1 MVIRNNRHKYPIAAM
16 CKVLNISRSGYYKYK
31 DPVKSKDIYTDLVIK
46 VFNQNYQCYGTRR
59 IKKVLELSNIFVS
72 RRRIARI
79 MREEGLISSYTV
91 QKFIPEKT
99 VVNQDPIP
107 NKIARDFDN
116 RDLHE
121 VIVSDLTY
129 VKVGNK
135 WNYVCTIIDLY
146 NREILASSCGPEKS
160 AELVKKTFSKIKV
173 NLSKFKYF
181 HTDRGSE
188 FNNKII
194 EEILTLFG
202 IKRSLSKA
210 GSPYDNAVA
219 ESTFKSIKTE
229 LINPRVFRNILELE
243 NALAGYT
250 WWFNNKRLHSSLNYK
265 SPIQWKR
272 QTI

>member
-1 MVIRNNRHKYPIAAM
+1 M

-31 DPVKSKDIYTDLVIK
+31 DPVESKDIYTDQVIK
-46 VFNQNYQCYGTRR
+46 VFNENYQCYGTRR
-59 IKKVLELSNIFVS
+59 IKKELELNNIFVS

-91 QKFIPEKT
+91 QKFKPEVT
-99 VVNQDPIP
+99 DVNKATIP
-107 NKIARDFDN
+107 NEVARDFNN

-129 VKVGNK
+129 VRVGNK
-135 WNYVCTIIDLY
+135 WNYVCTIVDLY

-160 AELVKKTFSKIKV
+160 AELVKRTFSKIKV
-173 NLSKFKYF
+173 NLSNFKYF

-219 ESTFKSIKTE
+219 EATFKSIKTE
-229 LINPRVFRNILELE
+229 LINPRIFRNIVELE
-243 NALAGYT
+243 NDLAGYT

-265 SPIQWKR
+265 TPIQWKR